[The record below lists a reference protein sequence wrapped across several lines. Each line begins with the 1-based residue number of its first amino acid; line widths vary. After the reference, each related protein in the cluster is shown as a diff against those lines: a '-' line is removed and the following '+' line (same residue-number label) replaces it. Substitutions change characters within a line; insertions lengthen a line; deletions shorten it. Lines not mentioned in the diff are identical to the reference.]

1 MRETTGYWSRASRAA
16 AVLGAAALLALAAG
30 ACGDDGSD
38 ATGSGGG
45 STSGSQA
52 SGGSTGGGTTYRLAS
67 GGKVLVDSTGARF
80 PIDPKLV
87 TGYADAAQETD
98 GYLDM
103 SGWAAPTDLSA
114 PADVVV
120 ALVGKKSVV
129 TTTPSVARPDL
140 VEGYDRPGLE
150 KAGFVFSIPRGKLEC
165 GTPSQGISTY
175 AIAGDAAAEL
185 KWLGDVRNQVDAF
198 C

>member
-1 MRETTGYWSRASRAA
+1 MRETIGYWPRARRAA
-16 AVLGAAALLALAAG
+16 SVLAAAALLTLGAS

-38 ATGSGGG
+38 ATGSGG
-45 STSGSQA
+45 STGSQA
-52 SGGSTGGGTTYRLAS
+52 SGGSTGGNGKTYRLAS
-67 GGKVLVDSTGARF
+67 GGQALVDSTGARF
-80 PIDPKLV
+80 PIDPKLI

-103 SGWAAPTDLSA
+103 SGWAAPADLSA

-129 TTTPSVARPDL
+129 TTTPSIHRPDL
-140 VEGYDRPGLE
+140 VDGYDRPGLE
-150 KAGFVFSIPRGKLEC
+150 KAGFVFSIPRGKLKC

-175 AIAGDAAAEL
+175 AIAGGAAAEL
-185 KWLGDVRNQVDAF
+185 KWLGDVRDQVDAF